1 MTRASANVKRGRK
14 MPRWTMDQ
22 VAVLRLYY
30 ADADTAELA
39 EFLGHSHGAARD
51 KAHALGLRKSKAFLE
66 RMGRENI
73 KSRWPA
79 KP

>member
-1 MTRASANVKRGRK
+1 MHYHD
-14 MPRWTMDQ
+14 M
-22 VAVLRLYY
+22 
-30 ADADTAELA
+30 DTAELA
-39 EFLGHSHGAARD
+39 KHLGHSHGAVRD
-51 KAHALGLRKSKAFLE
+51 KAHALGLRKSKAFLQ